1 MLSEDYCLSEGERVK
16 TELSDTLI

>member
-1 MLSEDYCLSEGERVK
+1 MLSEHYCLSEGERVK